1 MPYKGPK
8 LKLKKQKMPKS
19 AMKEA
24 EFDKDSVSTAG
35 GKLKLA
41 KIPKKKK
48 GKIIKIKTKGKS
60 PSAPEMKMM
69 RKDYMRGTD
78 KAGKL
83 MMEKGRL
90 KGEREIYEKLLKG
103 F

>member
-8 LKLKKQKMPKS
+8 LKLKKSKMPKS
-19 AMKEA
+19 AAKKA
-24 EFDKDSVSTAG
+24 EFDESSVSTAG
-35 GKLKLA
+35 GKMKLA
-41 KIPKKKK
+41 KMPKKKK
-48 GKIIKIKTKGKS
+48 GKITRIKTKGKS

-69 RKDYMRGTD
+69 RKDYMRGTE

-90 KGEREIYEKLLKG
+90 KKEREIYKKLLKG